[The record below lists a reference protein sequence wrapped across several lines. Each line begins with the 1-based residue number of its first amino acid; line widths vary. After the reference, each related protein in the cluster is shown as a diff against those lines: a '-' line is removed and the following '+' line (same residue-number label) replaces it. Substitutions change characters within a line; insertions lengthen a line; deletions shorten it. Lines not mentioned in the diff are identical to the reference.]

1 MNDFGLIETVDRL
14 GECIVVAVA
23 DASDRRLYASFRQ
36 PLGVADRQLLNAP
49 DALLRV
55 KPRFGE

>member
-1 MNDFGLIETVDRL
+1 MNDFGLMETVDRF
-14 GECIVVAVA
+14 GECIVVTVA

-36 PLGVADRQLLNAP
+36 RLGVADRQLLNAP